1 MTEQKL
7 ETPKK
12 RKSKDLLPSTEER
25 KNKKKVEKG
34 QKSSQVAAVEAA
46 RAVGQDQQAKADD
59 APVPVVRT
67 TPVVQAAGDVP
78 EPVGV
83 THDLSQMSDDRKI
96 KISAAFR
103 IKYRVKGP
111 DGKEAPRRNI
121 APHLVA
127 WHKQSRRGVL
137 PNADRLQQTILA
149 YCGN

>member
-7 ETPKK
+7 ATPKK
-12 RKSKDLLPSTEER
+12 RKSKDLLPSTEE
-25 KNKKKVEKG
+25 KENKKKVKKG

-59 APVPVVRT
+59 APVPVVRRLRT
-67 TPVVQAAGDVP
+67 TPVVQAAGDAP

-111 DGKEAPRRNI
+111 DGKEAPRRTI
-121 APHLVA
+121 APHLAA
-127 WHKQSRRGVL
+127 WH
-137 PNADRLQQTILA
+137 
-149 YCGN
+149 